1 MSEDG
6 EGNTVRVELKGTIR
20 DLLKRETAQFEL
32 LTNLRF
38 RRGLDLDSLLILSA
52 FNVAGLSGYRS
63 ETNFRDGISVHD
75 FHARL
80 SATTISDM
88 TGIPRQTVRRRLA
101 SLADKGYLTASED
114 GGYAMTRHWQ
124 GPDLLSAWAGQDRRP
139 PQDQAA
145 PASPR

>member
-1 MSEDG
+1 MASARAEVITGGCSVLSEDG
-6 EGNTVRVELKGTIR
+6 DGNTVRVELKDSIR

-32 LTNLRF
+32 LTKLRF
-38 RRGLDLDSLLILSA
+38 KQGLDLDSILILSA

-75 FHARL
+75 FHAKL
-80 SATTISDM
+80 SATAISDM

-101 SLADKGYLTASED
+101 SLAEKGYLAASDD

-124 GPDLLSAWAGQDRRP
+124 GPNLLGV
-139 PQDQAA
+139 
-145 PASPR
+145 